1 MTTVQGVLRSSG
13 WRLLLPGLT
22 LVPAGE
28 WIRAELCAST
38 PKALSKPSDN
48 CSSSEFSPDCCWTLV
63 LINSTGSRNHS
74 LFLPPNNHAFPSPAL
89 PGHQGQKLQVHAD
102 CRLVLSSPIRLL
114 VLLTEHLPSHPI
126 PSVPTLLK
134 PCGYCPLLPA
144 CHSHFLT
151 GLLSTSFQ
159 PLHTTTEEHAEQ
171 SLVLPP

>member
-1 MTTVQGVLRSSG
+1 MLVRMAPAPPRSDPGASWGVDPS
-13 WRLLLPGLT
+13 
-22 LVPAGE
+22 
-28 WIRAELCAST
+28 RAVCIHPHHCLHPRGSEQT
-38 PKALSKPSDN
+38 SDN

-74 LFLPPNNHAFPSPAL
+74 LFLPPNNRAFPSPAL
-89 PGHQGQKLQVHAD
+89 PGHQGQKPPVHAD

-114 VLLTEHLPSHPI
+114 VLLTEHLPSHPS

-144 CHSHFLT
+144 CHSHFLI
-151 GLLSTSFQ
+151 GLLPTSFQ
-159 PLHTTTEEHAEQ
+159 PLHTTTEEHAKQ